1 MGAVL
6 IALPFAE
13 SKRDS
18 STASRARQKAAG
30 SPRTRD
36 FAQNDVVTFLVEIKV
51 VPSAR

>member
-18 STASRARQKAAG
+18 SLQQRAMENRTSTACPGHSSESRTNGKKTTGALR
-30 SPRTRD
+30 S
-36 FAQNDVVTFLVEIKV
+36 E
-51 VPSAR
+51 